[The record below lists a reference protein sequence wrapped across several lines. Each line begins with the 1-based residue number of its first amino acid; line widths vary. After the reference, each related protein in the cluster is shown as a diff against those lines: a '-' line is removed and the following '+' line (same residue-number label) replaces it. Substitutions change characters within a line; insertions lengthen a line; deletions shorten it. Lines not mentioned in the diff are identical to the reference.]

1 MADLGVIAVNQP
13 GYLYDS
19 GDEFLER
26 LGERAHLIQPFRA
39 ELDAGVTVVLSSDS
53 DVASFRPLDTISAAL
68 RRKTIKGFDI
78 GTDQTLTIEEA
89 VRAHTI
95 DAAYAL
101 FAEDRLG
108 SIEPGKHADLVVI
121 DGDLF
126 RTPPE
131 EIPDLPIWKTM
142 IGGRVVYDGA

>member
-1 MADLGVIAVNQP
+1 M
-13 GYLYDS
+13 
-19 GDEFLER
+19 
-26 LGERAHLIQPFRA
+26 IQPFRA